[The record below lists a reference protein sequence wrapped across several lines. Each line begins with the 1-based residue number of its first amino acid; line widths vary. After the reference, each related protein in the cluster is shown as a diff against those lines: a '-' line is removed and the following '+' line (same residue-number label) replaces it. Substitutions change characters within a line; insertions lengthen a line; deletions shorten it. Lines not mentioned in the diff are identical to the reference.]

1 MCEPYGQMEKHWTT
15 NGSGQHN
22 IFLFV
27 MNFIHSL
34 CSNPISFQFNLSQYV
49 FRRSKVWVCYVIR
62 RDPYSGCIGCECV
75 LSGNTPFN
83 YSVTS
88 RHNDSF
94 CYVNTTGAQKNKRNR
109 FVPKWNITLKCL
121 WSLTKWHFVPPGLCE
136 WAHNVAI
143 GSNRQQSSTMC
154 VCVRI
159 TATIFKWT
167 RASNGNWLKTQNPR
181 QLTHQGES
189 TCMTLLD
196 PIHYYYCYSV
206 SRKTEI

>member
-1 MCEPYGQMEKHWTT
+1 MEKHWTT

-94 CYVNTTGAQKNKRNR
+94 CYVNTTGAQKNKWNR
-109 FVPKWNITLKCL
+109 FVPEWNITLKCL
-121 WSLTKWHFVPPGLCE
+121 WSLTKWHFVSSGLCV

-154 VCVRI
+154 VCVCQDYCHNFQVNARI
-159 TATIFKWT
+159 QRELIENAKSETTHT
-167 RASNGNWLKTQNPR
+167 PR
-181 QLTHQGES
+181 GINVYDVIRPN
-189 TCMTLLD
+189 TLLLLL
-196 PIHYYYCYSV
+196 
-206 SRKTEI
+206 

>member
-1 MCEPYGQMEKHWTT
+1 MEKHWTT

-62 RDPYSGCIGCECV
+62 RDPYSGCIGCKCV
-75 LSGNTPFN
+75 LSRNTPFN

-121 WSLTKWHFVPPGLCE
+121 WSLTKWHFVPSGLCE

-154 VCVRI
+154 VCVSGLLPQ
-159 TATIFKWT
+159 FSSE
-167 RASNGNWLKTQNPR
+167 RAHPTGIDWKRKIRDNSHTKGNQRVWR
-181 QLTHQGES
+181 
-189 TCMTLLD
+189 
-196 PIHYYYCYSV
+196 Y
-206 SRKTEI
+206 